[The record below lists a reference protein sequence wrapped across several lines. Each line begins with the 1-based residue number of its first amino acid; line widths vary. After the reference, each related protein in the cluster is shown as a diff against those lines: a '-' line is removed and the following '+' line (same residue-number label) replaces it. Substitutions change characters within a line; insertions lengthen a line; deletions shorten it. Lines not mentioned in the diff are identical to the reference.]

1 MLCCELRWDAWTQEA
16 TSLSTMA
23 VNNPSWTLMYDGG
36 CVAGLAMWTL
46 GGLFIYPPIFVSIH
60 LSILAIQSS
69 LFMTFITC
77 SLSIVYVLSTV
88 VYLDYIFRLFCL
100 FHLLLFL
107 YQIISIYLSIYL
119 SIYHYLS
126 IYLSIDLSIYL
137 PIYLSI
143 YLSINQSIYLH
154 PSIHPFIYPSICLYT
169 NKVMFPTSWPQMFGI
184 AELLFFFFFVF
195 VQRCMWNLSFCM
207 RTYAS
212 RPPGHQG
219 PITRQDLR
227 GRRESFVASGRCAC
241 GRHAQRGTRGWS
253 RSHSGWLRMSPP
265 INGRNHQ
272 ATQTSLERYDRNQSK
287 MGQKWSAAAKT

>member
-1 MLCCELRWDAWTQEA
+1 
-16 TSLSTMA
+16 
-23 VNNPSWTLMYDGG
+23 
-36 CVAGLAMWTL
+36 
-46 GGLFIYPPIFVSIH
+46 
-60 LSILAIQSS
+60 
-69 LFMTFITC
+69 MTFITFFIDSLCFIYC
-77 SLSIVYVLSTV
+77 SLSRL
-88 VYLDYIFRLFCL
+88 YIPSILFVPSIA
-100 FHLLLFL
+100 FFVSNH
-107 YQIISIYLSIYL
+107 IYLSIYL
-119 SIYHYLS
+119 SIYLFIYLS
-126 IYLSIDLSIYL
+126 IYRSIDLSIYL

-143 YLSINQSIYLH
+143 NLSIYLH
-154 PSIHPFIYPSICLYT
+154 PSIHPFIYPSIYLYT

-184 AELLFFFFFVF
+184 AELLFFFVF

-227 GRRESFVASGRCAC
+227 GGRESFVASGPCAC